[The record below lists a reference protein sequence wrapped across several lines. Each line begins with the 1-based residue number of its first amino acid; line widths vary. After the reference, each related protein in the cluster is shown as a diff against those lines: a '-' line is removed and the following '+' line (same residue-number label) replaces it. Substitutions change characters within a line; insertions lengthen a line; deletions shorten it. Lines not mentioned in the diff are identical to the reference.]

1 MKRLLAFLLA
11 VVLVMGSGLT
21 AYATGADGT
30 VSGGDYWGSVSG
42 DEAFDNLNDKLGQRI
57 QAGQIGQVD
66 VCIGAALF
74 MESPVTFMV
83 ELTDPWGQA
92 QRGEIVLGAESA
104 SGKEAQE
111 GRVSFGQL
119 VEGQYTL
126 KVTAKGFATYTQ
138 TISVQNRAYAVNL
151 MTGFLG
157 GVNYAQGTMHPGVLL
172 VGDVNGDGRLDAA
185 DRAALRCWCCGT
197 CYGFKR
203 RRRGGSGRSG
213 IFRKGIQ

>member
-119 VEGQYTL
+119 VEEIG
-126 KVTAKGFATYTQ
+126 
-138 TISVQNRAYAVNL
+138 RAHV
-151 MTGFLG
+151 
-157 GVNYAQGTMHPGVLL
+157 
-172 VGDVNGDGRLDAA
+172 
-185 DRAALRCWCCGT
+185 
-197 CYGFKR
+197 
-203 RRRGGSGRSG
+203 
-213 IFRKGIQ
+213 